1 MDNSDLASDSDMVK
15 NQNLDDSEYDFEDDD
30 EEEETDVHNA
40 MPYWL
45 QINPVTIRK
54 EILKIYE
61 TQKIKAKKFLKDFQ
75 GKLTLSYEWILS
87 GNESTRDF
95 VCLTA
100 HFIDDNWTVR
110 HWILGFLTGALI
122 PLDDIYVYHFRKA
135 VQDFEIE
142 NKVSTILLPN
152 RYGFDEKNVDAIRKC
167 MDRSVNKPV
176 FVVYCC
182 SDLFR
187 LMVNDMYNEFSW
199 HLYEDVRMLVGWG
212 SLSSTN
218 WNVRLYH
225 LQQAVDMQKED
236 AFSKDEIYD
245 DYDKPSDE
253 EWVKIRTFCRLAG
266 VIHKVAEE
274 VFEGGYSTSNVYFH
288 LLAELKVMLKR
299 EVDSGGGDYFVG
311 KGEKVLKLLD
321 KYWNDMFLVLAA
333 ASVLDPRFKMNYIDF
348 YCSKKVDSDE
358 GSKAE
363 AVLDYLRDVYARYAA
378 KGIYHKPICPVATVD
393 YEEEE
398 DDDEDYGGCSRE
410 FQESELD
417 SYLKEPVLEWNKD
430 FKALEWWREESQ
442 KYPILSRVARDI
454 LSIPIS
460 QAGYRSY
467 QFDVDGRIVVYCCA
481 DLFRLMINDLYS
493 EFSWSLYE
501 NVRML
506 VGWGRLSSTNWNVRL
521 YHLQQAVGM
530 QKEDAFSKDE
540 VYDDYDKPSDEE
552 WVKIRTFCR
561 LAANDI
567 FRKPICPVD
576 YEEEDADDE
585 EEEEDK
591 EENKPDAYEDFV
603 LFKEY
608 LKFEGGRSREFQ
620 ESELDSYLKEPVM
633 EWNKDFK
640 ALEWW
645 KEESQKY
652 PILSRV
658 APDILSIPISRATSY
673 DAYVSEIREPPG
685 YVLSMDA
692 KAANAMDHRITWIK
706 RGKAKGFTIR
716 SSKTGSVEMKKGNVE
731 FMASRIAKGVKK
743 NQSNGAG
750 LDDVSKRDLLIG

>member
-1 MDNSDLASDSDMVK
+1 MDNTDFASDSDMVK
-15 NQNLDDSEYDFEDDD
+15 NQNSDDSEYDFEDAD

-54 EILKIYE
+54 EILKIHE
-61 TQKIKAKKFLKDFQ
+61 AQKIKAKKFLKDFQ

-100 HFIDDNWTVR
+100 HLIDDNWTVR
-110 HWILGFLTGALI
+110 HWILGFLTGASI

-152 RYGFDEKNVDAIRKC
+152 RDGFDEKNVDAIKKC
-167 MDRSVNKPV
+167 LDSSVNKPV

-253 EWVKIRTFCRLAG
+253 EWVKIRTFCKLAG
-266 VIHKVAEE
+266 VIYKVAEE
-274 VFEGGYSTSNVYFH
+274 IFEGECSTSNVYFH
-288 LLAELKVMLKR
+288 LLAELEVMLR
-299 EVDSGGGDYFVG
+299 EEVDIGGDGDYFFG
-311 KGEKVLKLLD
+311 KAKKMLKMFD

-333 ASVLDPRFKMNYIDF
+333 ASVLDPRFKMKYVEF

-378 KGIYHKPICPVATVD
+378 NDICQKPICPVATT
-393 YEEEE
+393 EFEKEEE
-398 DDDEDYGGCSRE
+398 DDDEDYG
-410 FQESELD
+410 
-417 SYLKEPVLEWNKD
+417 
-430 FKALEWWREESQ
+430 
-442 KYPILSRVARDI
+442 
-454 LSIPIS
+454 
-460 QAGYRSY
+460 
-467 QFDVDGRIVVYCCA
+467 
-481 DLFRLMINDLYS
+481 
-493 EFSWSLYE
+493 
-501 NVRML
+501 
-506 VGWGRLSSTNWNVRL
+506 
-521 YHLQQAVGM
+521 
-530 QKEDAFSKDE
+530 
-540 VYDDYDKPSDEE
+540 
-552 WVKIRTFCR
+552 
-561 LAANDI
+561 
-567 FRKPICPVD
+567 
-576 YEEEDADDE
+576 DE
-585 EEEEDK
+585 EEK
-591 EENKPDAYEDFV
+591 EKPDAYEGFV

-608 LKFEGGRSREFQ
+608 LKFEGGCSREFQ

-658 APDILSIPISRATSY
+658 ARDILSIPISRATSY
-673 DAYVSEIREPPG
+673 DAYVSEIREPPE
-685 YVLSMDA
+685 YVRSMDA
-692 KAANAMDHRITWIK
+692 KAANAMVC
-706 RGKAKGFTIR
+706 GR
-716 SSKTGSVEMKKGNVE
+716 SWLS
-731 FMASRIAKGVKK
+731 
-743 NQSNGAG
+743 
-750 LDDVSKRDLLIG
+750 LIPI